1 MEDFQPENPVYKLS
15 PILSIQVEPTK
26 DCEAYSVLMKFSH

>member
-15 PILSIQVEPTK
+15 PILSIQGVLTK
-26 DCEAYSVLMKFSH
+26 DCVAYSVLIEFSH